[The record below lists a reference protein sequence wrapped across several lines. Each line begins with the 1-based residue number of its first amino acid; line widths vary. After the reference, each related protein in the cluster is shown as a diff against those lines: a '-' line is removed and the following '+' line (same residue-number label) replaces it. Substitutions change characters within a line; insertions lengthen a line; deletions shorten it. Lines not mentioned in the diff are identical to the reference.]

1 MNRHPIIFVLIL
13 GLIVPYLYMLQKTV
27 YSEFIFILFRSI
39 IDSTLSSLLS
49 FFAILSLFIYLYRLK
64 FGTGKI
70 QDILLISA
78 VSIPLVLPAILML
91 GLFAFYESNELLLYF
106 PLARNLFLIGLGS
119 LGIVFPLISMANH
132 IYSIYKERIT
142 PTSAVLG
149 TMVIYGLVYFVHVS
163 SPSEINPIRQIYLAE
178 FGTNLIFNSIF
189 SLNIILSRILEN
201 PLSVSSSIYS
211 NTRNLELE
219 RAISGSIFAITS
231 IFYLYYRMFR
241 IDVNNLTFIQTAK
254 NSIAIKTSNLGSVG
268 SVVILA
274 LTLDL
279 LFNLLLRRSS
289 INPGTVIFNS
299 IIIMGILIL
308 FIGYYER
315 ISYNKVE
322 TEK

>member
-1 MNRHPIIFVLIL
+1 
-13 GLIVPYLYMLQKTV
+13 
-27 YSEFIFILFRSI
+27 
-39 IDSTLSSLLS
+39 
-49 FFAILSLFIYLYRLK
+49 
-64 FGTGKI
+64 
-70 QDILLISA
+70 
-78 VSIPLVLPAILML
+78 ML

-254 NSIAIKTSNLGSVG
+254 NSIAIKTSNLASVG

-279 LFNLLLRRSS
+279 LFNLFLRRSS

>member
-1 MNRHPIIFVLIL
+1 
-13 GLIVPYLYMLQKTV
+13 
-27 YSEFIFILFRSI
+27 
-39 IDSTLSSLLS
+39 
-49 FFAILSLFIYLYRLK
+49 
-64 FGTGKI
+64 
-70 QDILLISA
+70 
-78 VSIPLVLPAILML
+78 
-91 GLFAFYESNELLLYF
+91 
-106 PLARNLFLIGLGS
+106 
-119 LGIVFPLISMANH
+119 
-132 IYSIYKERIT
+132 
-142 PTSAVLG
+142 
-149 TMVIYGLVYFVHVS
+149 
-163 SPSEINPIRQIYLAE
+163 
-178 FGTNLIFNSIF
+178 
-189 SLNIILSRILEN
+189 
-201 PLSVSSSIYS
+201 
-211 NTRNLELE
+211 
-219 RAISGSIFAITS
+219 
-231 IFYLYYRMFR
+231 MFR